1 MYGTLRKIKRNKTDK
16 DMNWIKKLFSKK
28 AETKQCDIHV
38 VSSSLKHTMTLGI
51 TPSSYFENNKPNYQV
66 LNINYNVG
74 DGEGDLV
81 RVTLQVGLKVDVI
94 KITCQEAISLGF
106 INPYG
111 LNNYCRH
118 N

>member
-1 MYGTLRKIKRNKTDK
+1 
-16 DMNWIKKLFSKK
+16 
-28 AETKQCDIHV
+28 
-38 VSSSLKHTMTLGI
+38 
-51 TPSSYFENNKPNYQV
+51 
-66 LNINYNVG
+66 
-74 DGEGDLV
+74 
-81 RVTLQVGLKVDVI
+81 LQVGLKVDVI